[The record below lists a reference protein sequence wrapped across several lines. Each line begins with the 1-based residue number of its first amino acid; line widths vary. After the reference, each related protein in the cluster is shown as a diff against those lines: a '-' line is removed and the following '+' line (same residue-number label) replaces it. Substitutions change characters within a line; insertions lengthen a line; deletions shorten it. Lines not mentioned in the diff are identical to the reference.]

1 MEITGKIKT
10 SIETQVLLILEK
22 ILLKPSSNFKL
33 TDRIIQDLK
42 VASDDVSFILIP
54 ELENVFNLNI
64 PYEEWEKVFTIQDTI
79 NLLTKYVTKSDFS

>member
-64 PYEEWEKVFTIQDTI
+64 PYEEWEKVLTIQDTI
-79 NLLTKYVTKSDFS
+79 NLLTTYVGNGE